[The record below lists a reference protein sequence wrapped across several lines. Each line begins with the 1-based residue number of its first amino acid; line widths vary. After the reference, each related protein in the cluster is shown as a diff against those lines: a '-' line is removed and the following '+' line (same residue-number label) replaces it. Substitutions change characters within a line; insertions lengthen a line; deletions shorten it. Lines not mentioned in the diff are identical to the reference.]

1 MLSFAVKRF
10 AWAIPSILAMSAIL
24 YFSIASVL
32 GSPAAF
38 LLGLDATPAAIER
51 IDKQFGFDRP
61 VYVQYFDWLS
71 HAVTGDFGTSYITK
85 QPVTAMIASHL
96 PVTLEIGLL
105 SILFP
110 TVLAV
115 ILNTAS
121 HGHRFGRAI
130 IDGLSIV
137 GITIPNFV
145 TGTFLI
151 YGLSVEAGLLPSV
164 GWVPWSAGI
173 GPHVLHLILPVATLS
188 GYLFG
193 AVTLVYRP
201 ELMAASARPF
211 VRFARAK
218 GASRSRVAFR
228 HVMPNAALPV
238 VTFVGLSLGQ
248 LMGGTVVTE
257 TLFSIPGLGRM
268 FVESILGRDFP
279 LMLAMGVLMITTVV
293 VSYAVTDI
301 IYALLNPKIRVS

>member
-1 MLSFAVKRF
+1 MVAFAAKRL
-10 AWAIPSILAMSAIL
+10 AWAIPGILAMSAIL

-32 GSPAAF
+32 GSPATF
-38 LLGLDATPAAIER
+38 LLGLDATPAAVELINKR
-51 IDKQFGFDRP
+51 FGFDRP

-71 HAVTGDFGTSYITK
+71 HAARGDFGTSYITK

-105 SILFP
+105 SILIP
-110 TVLAV
+110 TVIAV

-121 HGHRFGRAI
+121 RENPLGRGI
-130 IDGLSIV
+130 IDGLAII
-137 GITIPNFV
+137 GITFPNFI

-151 YGLSVEAGLLPSV
+151 YLLCVEGGLLPSV
-164 GWVPWSAGI
+164 GWVPWSEGI
-173 GPHVLHLILPVATLS
+173 GRHIRHLILPIATLS

-193 AVTLVYRP
+193 AVTLIYRP
-201 ELMAASARPF
+201 ELMAVSALPF
-211 VRFARAK
+211 TRVARAK

-228 HVMPNAALPV
+228 HIMPNAVLPV

-248 LMGGTVVTE
+248 LIGGAVVTE
-257 TLFSIPGLGRM
+257 TLFSIPGLGRL

-279 LMLAMGVLMITTVV
+279 LMLAMGVLMIATVIV
-293 VSYAVTDI
+293 MYTVTDI
-301 IYALLNPKIRVS
+301 VYAFLNPLIRIS